1 MLDQL
6 KAPLLQALKELA
18 HKPHAPFYAPGHKRG
33 QGIPQP
39 SPICWGR
46 LCFWRICQN
55 YPTWINLFAP
65 EGVIKEAQALA
76 AEAFGADQTWFL
88 VNGSTAE

>member
-1 MLDQL
+1 MLDQI

-39 SPICWGR
+39 LANLLGASVFPAD
-46 LCFWRICQN
+46 L
-55 YPTWINLFAP
+55 PELPDLDNLFAP

-76 AEAFGADQTWFL
+76 AEALGQTKPGFWSM
-88 VNGSTAE
+88 VPRRE